1 MKRLAAFLFALL
13 VLLPLV
19 YVFGTGI
26 MEARNFISAQ
36 SMAVDGD
43 WLVPH
48 LFTEIRLNKPP
59 LPVWLTTLV
68 FLYDP
73 APSMLA
79 LHIPVILVTALLGVF
94 CVDLHTRICGK
105 GRASLYAGLVAVSML
120 MTIKLGVT
128 NSWDIYS
135 VVFMAGALVALLKEG
150 RAWLI
155 AGILCMAASVMSKG
169 PVQLYTMLL
178 PFLTASLIFRRP
190 VAWKRLAS
198 IVGYG
203 CLLGSLWYL
212 FVYLTVPHEAASVA
226 KGEVQA
232 WSSRHL
238 ASFFFYLSFPIYA
251 GAWMLPLL
259 AALFGRWLKRSRK
272 DEDEEYAPEER
283 PVEDRTP
290 FRFLLCWFLLSLL
303 LLSLVPEKKERYL
316 MPAFVPLAI
325 LTASALHHWTTG
337 LLEGSLS
344 RLEMLLVKTHLY
356 GAMLASTGICLFIAW
371 HNTDALLYVLP
382 FAVLCLIIG
391 GAGIQLPEHLVPV
404 TCLLILCVVFAAWR
418 GGSHRPI
425 MQKTAPTCALEEFRT
440 LPRLA
445 GLPFYS
451 LDGFG
456 PIEEWEAGRDMT
468 RVPSLEGIKENR
480 FVLFASRQAKAAE
493 FSGKGL
499 NVSEEFLLQTS
510 RGRYH
515 KFFVL
520 ERNGAPAPQKN

>member
-1 MKRLAAFLFALL
+1 MKRLAVFLFALL

-26 MEARNFISAQ
+26 MEARNLISAQ
-36 SMAVDGD
+36 SMALDGD

-94 CVDLHTRICGK
+94 CVDLHKSICGDGK
-105 GRASLYAGLVAVSML
+105 ASLYAGLVAVSML

-135 VVFMAGALVALLKEG
+135 VVFMTGALVALLKEG

-155 AGILCMAASVMSKG
+155 IGVLCMAASIMSKG

-178 PFLTASLIFRRP
+178 PFLAASLLFRRP
-190 VAWKRLAS
+190 VAWKRLVS
-198 IVGYG
+198 ILGFG
-203 CLLGSLWYL
+203 CVLGGLWYL
-212 FVYLTVPHEAASVA
+212 FVYLAVPHEAATVA

-238 ASFFFYLSFPIYA
+238 ASFFFYLSFPIFA
-251 GAWMLPLL
+251 GAWTLPLL
-259 AALFGRWLKRSRK
+259 ASLFGHWLKRSPK
-272 DEDEEYAPEER
+272 EIEEDGLDESPA
-283 PVEDRTP
+283 EDRAP
-290 FRFLLCWFLLSLL
+290 LRFLLCWFLLSLL

-316 MPAFVPLAI
+316 MPAFVPLAM
-325 LTASALHHWTTG
+325 LTASALHHWTEG
-337 LLEGSLS
+337 LLEGTLS

-391 GAGIQLPEHLVPV
+391 GAGIRLPEHLVPV
-404 TCLLILCVVFAAWR
+404 TCMLILCVVFAAWR

-425 MQKTAPTCALEEFRT
+425 IQKMPPTCALEDFRT

-468 RVPSLEGIKENR
+468 RVPELSAIKEQR
-480 FVLFASRQAKAAE
+480 FVLMTGRKAKAAD
-493 FSGKGL
+493 FGPQNL
-499 NVSEEFLLQTS
+499 NVAEEFLIQTS

-515 KFFVL
+515 RFFVL
-520 ERNGAPAPQKN
+520 ERPAAAAPQKN